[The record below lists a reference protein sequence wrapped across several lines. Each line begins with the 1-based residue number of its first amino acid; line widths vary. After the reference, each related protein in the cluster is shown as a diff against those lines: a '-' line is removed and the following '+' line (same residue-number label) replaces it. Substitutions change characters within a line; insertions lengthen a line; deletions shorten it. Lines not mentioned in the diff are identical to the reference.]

1 MNAIYLCTI
10 AQPWIE
16 VSQRLNN
23 ELNVKPSY
31 FVHWG
36 NEEHEFLKADLEHCH
51 FQSLENAWKGLGFPK
66 GTKRYIFDEEELKL
80 IASFE
85 LTALKMMDR
94 LDPDGESFPFTARQY
109 FFRDLLGYWYSVV
122 EDRNIELVVSP
133 SIPHRV
139 FDYALYVVCQLKN
152 IKFVMFQMT
161 PFGSNS
167 ILIDNI
173 DEMPRVSSI
182 QTKERLPS
190 ATILDKINSVLED
203 YDKAIPDYM
212 VRHEAN
218 AKTSY
223 SKLPLKAIQK
233 ASKSYKLVTTKP
245 NTYWVK
251 QGYSPSE
258 TRFTWMDFYQMKAK
272 RDKMVESFK
281 KQYNEIISSNFREK
295 FVLVALHYQPEE
307 TSCPTGGVY
316 ADQILMIQ
324 LLNQLLPYDI
334 DIVVK
339 EHKSQ
344 FYTHQESASGRSPL
358 YYRRLSKISD
368 RVKFASES
376 EDPFKLIDKAAAI
389 VTISG
394 TIGWESA
401 IRGTPTLVFGRAWY
415 EGMPRVFKV
424 KTKQDLQLVW
434 QDVLELKNKDIHD
447 DILSYH
453 VQLETQFVRAK
464 HYKANLNKN
473 DVTIEQSIEN
483 ITDALINYIRNL

>member
-23 ELNVKPSY
+23 DLNIMPSY
-31 FVHWG
+31 FVHW
-36 NEEHEFLKADLEHCH
+36 NHEKQEFLEANLKHCH
-51 FQSLENAWKGLGFPK
+51 LQSIEDAWKGIGFPES
-66 GTKRYIFDEEELKL
+66 TQRYIFDEEDLKL
-80 IASFE
+80 ISSFE

-109 FFRDLLGYWYSVV
+109 FFRDLLGYWFSIV
-122 EDRNIELVVSP
+122 EEKNIELVISP

-152 IKFVMFQMT
+152 IKFIMFQMT

-173 DEMPRVSSI
+173 DKMPQISSL
-182 QTKERLPS
+182 QTKEDLPS
-190 ATILDKINSVLED
+190 KSVLNRINAVLED

-212 VRHEAN
+212 VRHEVN
-218 AKTSY
+218 AKKS
-223 SKLPLKAIQK
+223 SSELPLKVIHK
-233 ASKSYKLVTTKP
+233 VSKSYKLMTTKP

-258 TRFTWMDFYQMKAK
+258 TKFTWIDFYQMKAK
-272 RDKMVESFK
+272 RNKMVESFK
-281 KQYNEIISSNFREK
+281 KQYNEITLSNFREK

-324 LLNQLLPYDI
+324 LLNQFLPEDFDI
-334 DIVVK
+334 IVK

-344 FYTHQESASGRSPL
+344 FYTHQESASGRNSL
-358 YYRRLSKISD
+358 YYRRISKISD
-368 RVKFASES
+368 RIKFVSES
-376 EDPFKLIDKAAAI
+376 ENPFVLIDKAKAV

-401 IRGTPTLVFGRAWY
+401 ILGTPTLVFGRAWY

-424 KTKQDLQLVW
+424 KTRKDLELAW
-434 QDVLELKNKDIHD
+434 QSVNDLKNKDIHD
-447 DILSYH
+447 DILLYH
-453 VQLETQFVRAK
+453 AQLETLFVKAK
-464 HYKANLNKN
+464 HYIAYTKNN
-473 DVTIEQSIEN
+473 DVTLEDSVNN
-483 ITDALINYIRNL
+483 IIASLKTQLLA